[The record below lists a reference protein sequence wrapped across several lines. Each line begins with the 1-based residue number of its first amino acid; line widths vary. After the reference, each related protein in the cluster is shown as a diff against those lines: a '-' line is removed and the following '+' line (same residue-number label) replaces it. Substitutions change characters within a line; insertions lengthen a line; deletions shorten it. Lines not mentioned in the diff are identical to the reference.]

1 MLIFPPRKTVRGGYG
16 RGGKCRFITPVLDA
30 DPQWQSPACR
40 DFKCSSTRSLVFG
53 LFKKSPLKKLEAEH
67 KGLLTKGFHTQPN
80 GDVCA
85 YSFLTAEAEGV
96 REKIEALKAEEG
108 S

>member
-16 RGGKCRFITPVLDA
+16 RGGKYRFITPVLDA
-30 DPQWQSPACR
+30 DPQWQSPAYR
-40 DFKCSSTRSLVFG
+40 DFKWSSTRSM
-53 LFKKSPLKKLEAEH
+53 
-67 KGLLTKGFHTQPN
+67 
-80 GDVCA
+80 CA

>member
-1 MLIFPPRKTVRGGYG
+1 MLIFPPKRTGRGGYG

-30 DPQWQSPACR
+30 DPQWQSPAYR
-40 DFKCSSTRSLVFG
+40 DFEWSSTRSLVFG
-53 LFKKSPLKKLEAEH
+53 LFKKSPLKNLEPEH
-67 KGLLTKGFHTQPN
+67 KALLTKGFHAQRN

-85 YSFLTAEAEGV
+85 CSFVTAEAEGV

-108 S
+108 G